1 MSRLTGIL
9 GDPVA
14 HSLSPAMHNAAFAE
28 LGMDWRY
35 EAMRVSADE
44 FEQTVRSLYG
54 KGYVGVNVTIPH
66 KLKAL
71 QIADEATDAAT
82 VIGAANTLSFHEG
95 LISAENTDAAGF
107 LDALEAKGLSQL
119 SGKRA
124 LLLGAGG
131 TARAASWAL
140 LTNEIGALKIWNRT
154 AEKATALA
162 GELGSHFDTGS
173 IEQVKDP
180 GVSSSDCDL
189 IVNTTS
195 VGLEDAGSDDEE
207 LGMLNLTTSDFKR
220 GKIVV
225 DFVYRGGGT
234 ALVSVAK
241 SRGAQTVD
249 GAEILVYQGARSFEV
264 WTGIQAP
271 IPVMMRTVQK
281 FI

>member
-35 EAMRVSADE
+35 ESMQVSADE
-44 FEQTVRSLYG
+44 FEQIVRSLGG

-71 QIADEATDAAT
+71 QIADQASDAAT
-82 VIGAANTLSFHEG
+82 VIGAANTLSFHEST
-95 LISAENTDAAGF
+95 IRAENTDAGGF
-107 LDALEAKGLSQL
+107 LDALEANGLSKL
-119 SGKRA
+119 EGKRA

-154 AEKATALA
+154 PEKAAALA
-162 GELGSHFDTGS
+162 DELGSHFDTAS

-180 GVSSSDCDL
+180 GASSTDCDL
-189 IVNTTS
+189 VINTTS
-195 VGLEDAGSDDEE
+195 VGLEDAGNEVDE
-207 LGMLNLTTSDFKR
+207 LGMLNLAVSDLVR
-220 GKIVV
+220 GQTVV

-234 ALVSVAK
+234 AFVRMAR
-241 SRGAQTVD
+241 SRGAQAVD
-249 GAEILVYQGARSFEV
+249 GVEILVYQGARSFEV
-264 WTGIQAP
+264 WTGKRAP
-271 IPVMMRTVQK
+271 VPVMMRTVQK
-281 FI
+281 LI